1 MESLIKNYY
10 ENEVKNKLLAD
21 IINENRK
28 KIEEYL
34 HIGYA
39 NWEDM
44 INKLDSYQNSDEINT
59 MDDEQIWTFLLGCG
73 YAAGKKEGI
82 NKLARLL
89 TNQNIIT
96 DEIDKIW
103 FEVLPLP
110 PRKDEGNTH
119 LDLAVGNISIR
130 DNTTSGI
137 QLENDIEKPW
147 ICFCEMK
154 WNSDISTKVSY
165 DLKRNQMIRVI
176 ENALTFQNNNN
187 ELAEDIYFSL
197 VTPAKFKEEPKSR
210 LYHYKFEKYI
220 EDEDAIYKD
229 IDNCRLDE
237 YAQKGW
243 QYPEKNIL
251 RSQIDKLNLKWLTYE
266 KLFEELPKS
275 NLKKKIYSFWN
286 DFSKSNN

>member
-1 MESLIKNYY
+1 MLSE
-10 ENEVKNKLLAD
+10 
-21 IINENRK
+21 IIDENREE
-28 KIEEYL
+28 IEKFL

-44 INKLDSYQNSDEINT
+44 INKLKNYEGSNDNKK
-59 MDDEQIWTFLLGCG
+59 MDDEQLWTFLLGCG

-82 NKLARLL
+82 SKLARLL
-89 TNQNIIT
+89 TTKNINT

-119 LDLAVGNISIR
+119 LDLAIGNISIR

-137 QLENDIEKPW
+137 KLKNNIEKPW

-187 ELAEDIYFSL
+187 ELAKDIYFNL
-197 VTPAKFKEEPKSR
+197 VTPDLFKKEPKSR
-210 LYHYKFEKYI
+210 LYHYKFE
-220 EDEDAIYKD
+220 
-229 IDNCRLDE
+229 E
-237 YAQKGW
+237 Y
-243 QYPEKNIL
+243 
-251 RSQIDKLNLKWLTYE
+251 
-266 KLFEELPKS
+266 
-275 NLKKKIYSFWN
+275 
-286 DFSKSNN
+286 